1 MLHCTEWQH
10 FTLRELTVWHL
21 GDLHGEHQ
29 REREGG
35 DDEEDGAE
43 GQQERAE
50 AHAVL
55 AED

>member
-1 MLHCTEWQH
+1 MHCTECHH
-10 FTLRELTVWHL
+10 FTLRELTVGHL

-55 AED
+55 TQG

>member
-1 MLHCTEWQH
+1 MHCTECHH
-10 FTLRELTVWHL
+10 FTSRELTVGHL

-55 AED
+55 TQG